1 MKRCKTREEET
12 RAPLKTKPDDTNY
25 SLYVAIISKLKMV
38 YYVKYYN
45 MYLSLSL
52 PCVSLAKYKKVEF
65 LYHSK
70 SAAGLSPSSEDESS
84 WNKSLSLK
92 YAIAAPKQLSF
103 IFKKK

>member
-1 MKRCKTREEET
+1 MKKCKTREEET

-52 PCVSLAKYKKVEF
+52 
-65 LYHSK
+65 
-70 SAAGLSPSSEDESS
+70 SSVRFSRE
-84 WNKSLSLK
+84 
-92 YAIAAPKQLSF
+92 I
-103 IFKKK
+103 